1 MGVGSPGPIWRPL
14 AVVVVGVIAASA
26 LVVGCGSDGAEA
38 PRDSTGQVLAPTTV
52 DALDIHVADCF
63 NNPGAESVEQ
73 VTVVPCD
80 EPHDFEVFYSFQLDD
95 GPYPG
100 DEEVQKEW
108 FDGCLAEFEAFV
120 GTKFDESALD
130 VSAIYPTEQTWNDL
144 KDREVLCS
152 VTAIDGTRRTG
163 TARNARI

>member
-1 MGVGSPGPIWRPL
+1 ML
-14 AVVVVGVIAASA
+14 AVGVTALAAVA
-26 LVVGCGSDGAEA
+26 ACGSDAAEP
-38 PRDSTGQVLAPTTV
+38 PRDPDGQVLGPTTV
-52 DALDIHVADCF
+52 DALDIHLADCF

-73 VTVVPCD
+73 VMVVPCS
-80 EPHDFEVFYSFQLDD
+80 EPHDFEVFYSFQLAD

-100 DEEVQKEW
+100 DDEVQKQW
-108 FDGCLAEFEAFV
+108 FDGCLAEFESFV

-152 VTAIDGTRRTG
+152 VTAIDGSRRTG
-163 TARNARI
+163 SARNAGI